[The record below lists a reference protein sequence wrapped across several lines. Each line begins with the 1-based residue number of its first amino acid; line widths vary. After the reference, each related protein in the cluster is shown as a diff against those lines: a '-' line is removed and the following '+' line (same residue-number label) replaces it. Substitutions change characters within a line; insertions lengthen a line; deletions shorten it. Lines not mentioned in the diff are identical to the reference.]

1 LIKSLNKAKK
11 TKQNAIKATQ
21 QFDKM
26 SHQAVKKAIKLTIM
40 NEKMNVTVVFLV
52 F

>member
-1 LIKSLNKAKK
+1 LINSLNKAKK
-11 TKQNAIKATQ
+11 TKQNAIKTTQ

-26 SHQAVKKAIKLTIM
+26 SHQAVKKAIKLTII
-40 NEKMNVTVVFLV
+40 NAKITITVVFLA